1 MTLRMTS
8 IGAGAGQGSGQVAF
22 EGVRDLS
29 TPGRSAHA
37 VDDLRG
43 HLERCVGLIKQ
54 TPPARY
60 SYPATESV
68 GGIAL
73 ALIVAVETDV
83 ELLAVRTGF
92 ACAYRVVCSS
102 CDSIGL

>member
-8 IGAGAGQGSGQVAF
+8 IGTGVGQGSGQVAF

-29 TPGRSAHA
+29 TPGRGAHA
-37 VDDLRG
+37 ADDLRG

-54 TPPARY
+54 KPPVRY
-60 SYPATESV
+60 SYPAMESV

-73 ALIVAVETDV
+73 ALIVAVDTDG

-92 ACAYRVVCSS
+92 ACAYRVVWSS
-102 CDSIGL
+102 YV